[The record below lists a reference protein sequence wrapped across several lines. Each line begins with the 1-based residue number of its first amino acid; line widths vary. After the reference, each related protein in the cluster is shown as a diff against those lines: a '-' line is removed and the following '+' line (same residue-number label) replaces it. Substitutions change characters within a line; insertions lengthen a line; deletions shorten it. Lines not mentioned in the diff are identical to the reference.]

1 MEIPDSV
8 TEIATQAFQD
18 CAALEQLEIPA
29 SVQKIGEGVFD
40 GCVNLQQLSILNPDC
55 EIFDLETTISSA
67 ARIRGM
73 SVSTAHE
80 YASKYERAF
89 TPMDRLRGDFD
100 GDGEL
105 TLNDAFSVLAAYA
118 RSAAGNPDAL
128 TDLEQY
134 AADYDGDGTVALE
147 DAFGILQA
155 YSKNAAGN
163 GCASGSV

>member
-1 MEIPDSV
+1 
-8 TEIATQAFQD
+8 
-18 CAALEQLEIPA
+18 
-29 SVQKIGEGVFD
+29 
-40 GCVNLQQLSILNPDC
+40 
-55 EIFDLETTISSA
+55 
-67 ARIRGM
+67 
-73 SVSTAHE
+73 
-80 YASKYERAF
+80 
-89 TPMDRLRGDFD
+89 MDRLRGDFD

>member
-1 MEIPDSV
+1 MNALFYG
-8 TEIATQAFQD
+8 IALNKD
-18 CAALEQLEIPA
+18 EKAANEAMNEFLH
-29 SVQKIGEGVFD
+29 
-40 GCVNLQQLSILNPDC
+40 
-55 EIFDLETTISSA
+55 
-67 ARIRGM
+67 M
-73 SVSTAHE
+73 
-80 YASKYERAF
+80 
-89 TPMDRLRGDFD
+89 
-100 GDGEL
+100 
-105 TLNDAFSVLAAYA
+105 AAYA